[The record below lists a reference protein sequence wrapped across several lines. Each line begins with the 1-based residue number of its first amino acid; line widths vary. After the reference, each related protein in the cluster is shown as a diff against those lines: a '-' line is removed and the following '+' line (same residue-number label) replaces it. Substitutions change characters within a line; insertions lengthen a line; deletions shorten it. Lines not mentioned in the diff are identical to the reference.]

1 MQEVES
7 LVNGG
12 ISIDVALGDELVVY
26 DSIQALGQVQS
37 FLLEG
42 LLLLLDGGCLHF
54 HLDPVL
60 L

>member
-7 LVNGG
+7 LVDGG
-12 ISIDVALGDELVVY
+12 VSIDVALGDELVMD
-26 DSIQALGQVQS
+26 DSLQALGQVQS

-42 LLLLLDGGCLHF
+42 FLLLLNGCRLPF